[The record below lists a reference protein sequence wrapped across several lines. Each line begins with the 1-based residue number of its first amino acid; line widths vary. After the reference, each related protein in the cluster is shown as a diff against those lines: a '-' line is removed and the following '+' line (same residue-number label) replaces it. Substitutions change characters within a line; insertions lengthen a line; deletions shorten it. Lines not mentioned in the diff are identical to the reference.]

1 MTHPILRPLINQL
14 PTNATSRILIE
25 SSTDYMNIL
34 DQLVREKTWCANPNS
49 LDDESKSGAFN
60 LRLNGYKEWLQN
72 AEEEDIIRMVGALQL
87 LLETCSALQDDQDE
101 EDYE

>member
-1 MTHPILRPLINQL
+1 MTHPILGPLIDQL
-14 PTNATSRILIE
+14 PTNATSRKLIE
-25 SSTDYMNIL
+25 SSSDYMNIS
-34 DQLVREKTWCANPNS
+34 DQLAKEKNWCANPNS
-49 LDDESKSGAFN
+49 LDDKSKSGEFN
-60 LRLNGYKEWLQN
+60 LRVNGYKEWLQN